1 MLELVL
7 IAQLVT
13 PGPYCGDNFG
23 TWITPED
30 APFTG
35 CVVPS
40 WGGQGG
46 AVIREDPYSPGGYRA
61 TPLPQTPQFY
71 R

>member
-1 MLELVL
+1 MLELAL
-7 IAQLVT
+7 IAQLT
-13 PGPYCGDNFG
+13 APGPYCGNNFG

-35 CVVPS
+35 CYLPG
-40 WGGQGG
+40 WGGSGG

-61 TPLPQTPQFY
+61 TPVPERPGY
-71 R
+71 WP